1 MSPFPPFL
9 PGFPL
14 CTLGPLFSTYSE
26 LVVNELESIFDDRIE
41 MYVGQGFCS
50 ATSSQEVGGKR
61 VRKRV
66 LGSARDR
73 LRRDPLVL
81 GELCRSIYFT
91 HIPSTTILKFN
102 ISHRIH
108 SAHTHT
114 HTQHST
120 KSTMSDG
127 TSSAAHAIPASHIP
141 RSAHVVTPAN
151 ETKSSLAQ
159 PVFDRH
165 ERSGKSTYAIMGID
179 QMDRR

>member
-81 GELCRSIYFT
+81 GELCRSIY
-91 HIPSTTILKFN
+91 
-102 ISHRIH
+102 RIH

>member
-127 TSSAAHAIPASHIP
+127 TSSAAHAIPASH
-141 RSAHVVTPAN
+141 HVSLRFSTCRHSPGKRN
-151 ETKSSLAQ
+151 TKFQPSLAQ
-159 PVFDRH
+159 PVF
-165 ERSGKSTYAIMGID
+165 
-179 QMDRR
+179 